1 MDPVRTRGEQTERR
15 HVSLNGDTS
24 LRSVVSRKHYIV
36 HFNLMLQENEETLHK
51 RPIMLTF
58 EPKATASGSAPTA
71 V

>member
-15 HVSLNGDTS
+15 HVSLTGDTS

-36 HFNLMLQENEETLHK
+36 HFNLELQENEETLHK
-51 RPIMLTF
+51 RPIILTF
-58 EPKATASGSAPTA
+58 ERKATTSSSAATT